1 METIAFRIVVSVLT
15 ALGLL
20 TALPPLPERSFEAS
34 KAILEVPARP
44 APSTTVPR
52 PPTTTEYLDNTIQ
65 NCGDVTRLLVKEGWP
80 ADQWAYATEIARR
93 ESRCQPWQLN
103 ELDPM
108 GGSIGLFQINQFWC
122 LPNKWTKIGWLQEQ
136 GVIDSC
142 DDLYNATLNIRAALA
157 IYNYGVEKHGKGWG
171 PWASAKDAK

>member
-1 METIAFRIVVSVLT
+1 METIAFRIVASVLT

-34 KAILEVPARP
+34 EAILEVPARP
-44 APSTTVPR
+44 APTTTVPR

-65 NCGDVTRLLVKEGWP
+65 TCADVTRLLVKNGWP
-80 ADQWAYATEIARR
+80 AEELAYATEIAWR

-103 ELDPM
+103 ALDPL
-108 GGSIGLFQINQFWC
+108 GGSIGLYQVNMYWC
-122 LPNKWTKIGWLQEQ
+122 LPNRWTKIGWLQEQ

-157 IYNYGVEKHGKGWG
+157 IWQYAEDKYGNGWG
-171 PWASAKDAK
+171 PWSSARDAK